1 MLQDTYENRL
11 HLRKTQINLVFHSIY
26 TIFALRFAK
35 GTVPDVKIE
44 RDIYE
49 TRNQKRPWWLLL
61 GSILKRRLS
70 PRELPE
76 FLLSALRY
84 ISAKLVF

>member
-35 GTVPDVKIE
+35 
-44 RDIYE
+44 RDCPRCAEIY
-49 TRNQKRPWWLLL
+49 QCKVSLL
-61 GSILKRRLS
+61 GIE
-70 PRELPE
+70 P
-76 FLLSALRY
+76 
-84 ISAKLVF
+84 VFDVYGMVCAFY

>member
-35 GTVPDVKIE
+35 
-44 RDIYE
+44 RDCPRCKKNE
-49 TRNQKRPWWLLL
+49 LLM
-61 GSILKRRLS
+61 K
-70 PRELPE
+70 PKTK
-76 FLLSALRY
+76 SALGDCCWAAYLKDGSLRENSPNSCY
-84 ISAKLVF
+84 LHWDISVLS

>member
-49 TRNQKRPWWLLL
+49 TRNQKRPW
-61 GSILKRRLS
+61 
-70 PRELPE
+70 
-76 FLLSALRY
+76 
-84 ISAKLVF
+84 

>member
-26 TIFALRFAK
+26 TIFARKFQM
-35 GTVPDVKIE
+35 GSVPDVKIE

-49 TRNQKRPWWLLL
+49 TRNQKRPW
-61 GSILKRRLS
+61 
-70 PRELPE
+70 
-76 FLLSALRY
+76 
-84 ISAKLVF
+84 